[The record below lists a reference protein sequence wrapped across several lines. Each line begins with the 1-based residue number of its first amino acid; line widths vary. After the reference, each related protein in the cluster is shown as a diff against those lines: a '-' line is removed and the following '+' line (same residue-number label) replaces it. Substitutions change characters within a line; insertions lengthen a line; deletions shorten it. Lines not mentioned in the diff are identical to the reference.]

1 MTDRCFVT
9 AGFCICSA
17 VLAVLLRQHC
27 KEQSML
33 LAVAVCTAVL
43 GSFVTFAM
51 PIMEEISGIFNEA
64 GISDSY
70 LSIIFKAVAICII
83 TKITA
88 QLCRD
93 SGESSIASVAE
104 LWGRGAVTLV
114 SLPLVKSILEQV
126 SSLM

>member
-1 MTDRCFVT
+1 
-9 AGFCICSA
+9 
-17 VLAVLLRQHC
+17 
-27 KEQSML
+27 ML

-51 PIMEEISGIFNEA
+51 PVMDEIGKIFSEA

-70 LSIIFKAVAICII
+70 LAIIFKAVAICVI
-83 TKITA
+83 TRITA
-88 QLCRD
+88 ELCRD
-93 SGESSIASVAE
+93 SGESAIAAAAE

-126 SSLM
+126 SSLI